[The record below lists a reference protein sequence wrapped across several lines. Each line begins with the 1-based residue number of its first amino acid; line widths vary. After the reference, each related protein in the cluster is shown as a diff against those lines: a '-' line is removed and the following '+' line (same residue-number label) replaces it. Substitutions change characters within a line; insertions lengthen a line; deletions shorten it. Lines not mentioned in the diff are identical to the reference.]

1 MKNMKKEDLRVIK
14 TKRLIE
20 SNFIELVKT
29 IGYQKITVKDLCEKA
44 MINRNTFYLH
54 YKDKDDLV
62 KEMINKVFLKYE
74 AQLKPLG
81 EKFYK
86 SVIFNNKHNFEEN
99 IKEFLNIIYED
110 INLYRILLMDNY
122 LSEYFKTFEKA
133 YEKLILKT
141 IIIRNK
147 RAMQTFKYFI
157 GGTTGV
163 LIDWILSDSSLEDTA
178 NILSKL
184 IFNTVKQFIKENRK

>member
-1 MKNMKKEDLRVIK
+1 
-14 TKRLIE
+14 
-20 SNFIELVKT
+20 
-29 IGYQKITVKDLCEKA
+29 
-44 MINRNTFYLH
+44 
-54 YKDKDDLV
+54 
-62 KEMINKVFLKYE
+62 
-74 AQLKPLG
+74 
-81 EKFYK
+81 
-86 SVIFNNKHNFEEN
+86 
-99 IKEFLNIIYED
+99 
-110 INLYRILLMDNY
+110 MDNY

-184 IFNTVKQFIKENRK
+184 IFNTVKQFIKENRN

>member
-1 MKNMKKEDLRVIK
+1 MKNIKKEDLRVIK

-86 SVIFNNKHNFEEN
+86 KT
-99 IKEFLNIIYED
+99 IYTTKNCKLSIVSLFPRD
-110 INLYRILLMDNY
+110 INRAD
-122 LSEYFKTFEKA
+122 
-133 YEKLILKT
+133 
-141 IIIRNK
+141 K
-147 RAMQTFKYFI
+147 RSY
-157 GGTTGV
+157 
-163 LIDWILSDSSLEDTA
+163 
-178 NILSKL
+178 
-184 IFNTVKQFIKENRK
+184 KE